1 MSNCNTC
8 DKLVFRNEQDVSFLP
23 ANSNLFQQMI
33 GETIVDYHSAS
44 STTWKTANMS
54 NSTIVSLLT
63 RGYLFRESS
72 TKNPIILSS
81 DGTYWMIDPTYI
93 STPVPTED
101 PVNTNSGSTP
111 NPVYEDCDAYGWDVI
126 GYWDCK
132 NRNAQVWTSE
142 TSDDF
147 EQWKIDAAKNAAD
160 ALAATQKAAQ
170 DALDAAA
177 KSAADAA
184 AAAALALKNATD
196 ATRDALA
203 AAAAA
208 TAKAAADAAA
218 AAGKGLFD
226 GINKSLLIGGAGILV
241 LGVILLVTRK

>member
-1 MSNCNTC
+1 MSDCNTC
-8 DKLVFRNEQDVSFLP
+8 DKLVFRNEQDVSYLP

-81 DGTYWMIDPTYI
+81 DGTYWMIDPSYV
-93 STPVPTED
+93 STPVPVD
-101 PVNTNSGSTP
+101 PANTNSGQTP
-111 NPVYEDCDAYGWDVI
+111 NPVYEDCDAYGWDVV
-126 GYWDCK
+126 GYWECK
-132 NRNAQVWTSE
+132 TRNASVWTDK
-142 TSDDF
+142 TNQDF

-196 ATRDALA
+196 ETRAALEA

-208 TAKAAADAAA
+208 AKAAADAAA

-241 LGVILLVTRK
+241 LGVVLLATRK